1 MLVIPGG
8 SGTTSVCRVRCAASL
23 SAQGSRIK
31 DRSRMKSFGRV
42 VRLALQYRLS
52 VAASVACALMV
63 GLFWGANISVVYPF
77 VEIAFQEKSLHD
89 WIDERIADNRAQQAT
104 ALATIDRS
112 KRLMAGA
119 SEDERTELLGAR
131 SWAENRLGWE
141 KWLAKCYA
149 WAEPR
154 IKTYLPDDAF
164 QTLALLIILV
174 LLGTVIKSLFIIAH
188 TILVARLT
196 QLGTFD
202 LRKQFFRRTL
212 RMDLSTFTSDGS
224 ADLMSRFTHDME
236 NVGQGLTAL
245 FGKLIREPLKAAAC
259 LIGAGLICWPL
270 LVLSLIVAPVA
281 AFAIR
286 WLAKTLKR
294 ANRRAMEGMA
304 QLYSTLEEVFR
315 GVKVVKSFTME
326 PQERNRFHNNSKKY
340 YRCAMRI
347 ARYDS
352 LSHPLTEILGIII
365 ICLTML
371 VGAYLVL
378 ERQTHL
384 FGIPICTRE
393 LTLPWL
399 LLFYAL
405 LAGAADPARKLSDVF
420 TRLQRASAASE
431 RIFTMLDREPKVR
444 DPESPRSVGRHS
456 KSLVF
461 DNVSFGYSPDRPVLH
476 EIDLEIQFG
485 ETIGIVGESG
495 CGKSTLANLLPRF
508 ADPDQGS
515 ILLDGVSLR
524 EMRLREL
531 RSQIGLVTQEPV
543 LFDDTVLNNIRYG
556 SPQATRE
563 QAIEAAKQAHAHWF
577 IEHELAEG
585 YETIAGPM
593 GGQLSGGQ
601 RQRVALARAILRNP
615 ALLILDEATSQV
627 DLNSEQII
635 QRVLERF
642 KQGRTTI
649 IITHRLG
656 ALALA
661 DRIVVIQEGR
671 ILDVGTHEELMAR
684 CDFYR
689 RLHQIGGSDL
699 RETA

>member
-1 MLVIPGG
+1 
-8 SGTTSVCRVRCAASL
+8 
-23 SAQGSRIK
+23 
-31 DRSRMKSFGRV
+31 MKSFGRV
-42 VRLALQYRLS
+42 VRLALQYRFS
-52 VAASVACALMV
+52 FIAAVGCALMV
-63 GLFWGANISVVYPF
+63 GLFWGANISAVYPL
-77 VEIAFQEKSLHD
+77 VELVFQEEPQSLND
-89 WIDERIADNRAQQAT
+89 WVDAQIAECRTNQAET
-104 ALATIDRS
+104 QATIDRTATE
-112 KRLMAGA
+112 MGTA
-119 SEDERTELLGAR
+119 SESKKAELRNAQSLALSRLETERWTERGYL
-131 SWAENRLGWE
+131 
-141 KWLAKCYA
+141 

-154 IKTYLPDDAF
+154 IKRYMPDDAF
-164 QTLALLIILV
+164 QTLAFLMILV
-174 LLGTVIKSLFIIAH
+174 LLATIIKSLFVIAH

-196 QLGTFD
+196 QLATFD

-212 RMDLSTFTSDGS
+212 RLDLSTFNNDGS

-245 FGKLIREPLKAAAC
+245 FGKLVREPIKGAAC
-259 LIGAGLICWPL
+259 LIGAALISWRL
-270 LVLSLIVAPVA
+270 LILTLIVAPVA

-286 WLAKTLKR
+286 WLSKTLKQ

-315 GVKVVKSFTME
+315 GVKVVKAFTME

-340 YRCAMRI
+340 YKSSMRI

-352 LSHPLTEILGIII
+352 LSHPLTETLGIMTIS
-365 ICLTML
+365 LAML
-371 VGAYLVL
+371 AGAYLVL
-378 ERQTHL
+378 KGQTHL
-384 FGIPICTRE
+384 FGIPIANRE
-393 LTLPWL
+393 ISLGGLA
-399 LLFYAL
+399 LFYAF

-420 TRLQRASAASE
+420 TKLQRAAAASE
-431 RIFTMLDREPKVR
+431 RIYAMMDREPKVS
-444 DPESPRSVGRHS
+444 DPENPRSVGRHC
-456 KSLVF
+456 KSVVF
-461 DNVSFGYSPDRPVLH
+461 DQVTFGYSADRPVLH

-508 ADPDQGS
+508 ADPDQGE
-515 ILLDGVSLR
+515 IRLDGVPLR
-524 EMRLREL
+524 EMRLRDL
-531 RSQIGLVTQEPV
+531 RGQIGLVTQEPV

-556 SPQATRE
+556 SPQATEE

-577 IEHELAEG
+577 IEHELPDG
-585 YETIAGPM
+585 YETIVGPM

-601 RQRVALARAILRNP
+601 RQRIALARAILRDP

-649 IITHRLG
+649 FITHRLG

-671 ILDVGTHEELMAR
+671 VLDVGTHEELIAR
-684 CDFYR
+684 CQFYS
-689 RLHQIGGSDL
+689 RLHRIDGADL
-699 RETA
+699 RDTA

>member
-1 MLVIPGG
+1 
-8 SGTTSVCRVRCAASL
+8 
-23 SAQGSRIK
+23 
-31 DRSRMKSFGRV
+31 MKSFGRV
-42 VRLALQYRLS
+42 VELALQYRFS
-52 VAASVACALMV
+52 VIAAIVCALMV

-77 VEIAFQEKSLHD
+77 VEVVFDGKSLHEWVD
-89 WIDERIADNRAQQAT
+89 GRIADSEAKQVE
-104 ALATIDRS
+104 ALATIVRTATEMGTASDEDLS
-112 KRLMAGA
+112 KLRGQQDLALSRMQ
-119 SEDERTELLGAR
+119 TEYR
-131 SWAENRLGWE
+131 AEQAYR
-141 KWLAKCYA
+141 
-149 WAEPR
+149 WAEPG
-154 IKTYLPDDAF
+154 IKRYTPDDAF
-164 QTLALLIILV
+164 QTLAFLIVLV
-174 LLGTVIKSLFIIAH
+174 LLATIVKSMFVVAQS
-188 TILVARLT
+188 ILVARLT
-196 QLGTFD
+196 QLATFD

-212 RMDLSTFTSDGS
+212 RMDLGTFTNEGS

-236 NVGQGLTAL
+236 NVAQGLTAL
-245 FGKLIREPLKAAAC
+245 FGKFVREPIKGAAC
-259 LIGAGLICWPL
+259 LIGAGLICWRL
-270 LVLSLIVAPVA
+270 LVLTLIVAPIA
-281 AFAIR
+281 GLTIQ

-326 PQERNRFHNNSKKY
+326 PQERNRFHNDSKQFYK
-340 YRCAMRI
+340 CSMRI
-347 ARYDS
+347 ARYNS
-352 LSHPLTEILGIII
+352 LAHPLTETLGIITI
-365 ICLTML
+365 SLTML
-371 VGAYLVL
+371 VGAYLAL
-378 ERQTHL
+378 GDKTDL
-384 FGIPICTRE
+384 FGITITSRQ
-393 LTLPWL
+393 LSLGSL

-420 TRLQRASAASE
+420 TRLQRGVAASE
-431 RIFTMLDREPKVR
+431 RIFSMLDREPKVL
-444 DPESPRSVGRHS
+444 DPENPRSVGRHH

-461 DNVSFGYSPDRPVLH
+461 EGVTFGYSPDRPVLR

-508 ADPDQGS
+508 ADPDQGT
-515 ILLDGVSLR
+515 IRLDGVPLQ
-524 EMRLREL
+524 EMRLRDL

-577 IEHELAEG
+577 IEHELSDS
-585 YETIAGPM
+585 YETIVGPM

-601 RQRVALARAILRNP
+601 RQRIALARAILRDP

-649 IITHRLG
+649 FITHRLG
-656 ALALA
+656 ALSLA

-671 ILDVGTHEELMAR
+671 VLDVGTHDELLGR
-684 CDFYR
+684 CAFYGH
-689 RLHQIGGSDL
+689 LHQIDGSDL

>member
-1 MLVIPGG
+1 
-8 SGTTSVCRVRCAASL
+8 
-23 SAQGSRIK
+23 
-31 DRSRMKSFGRV
+31 MKSFGRV
-42 VRLALQYRLS
+42 VELALQYRSS
-52 VAASVACALMV
+52 VIAAIVCALMV

-77 VEIAFQEKSLHD
+77 VDVVFDGKSLHEWVD
-89 WIDERIADNRAQQAT
+89 GRIADSEAQQVE
-104 ALATIDRS
+104 ALATIVRT
-112 KRLMAGA
+112 ATEIGTA
-119 SEDERTELLGAR
+119 SEKDVRGLRSEQDLALSRLQTEYR
-131 SWAENRLGWE
+131 AEQAYR
-141 KWLAKCYA
+141 
-149 WAEPR
+149 WAEPG
-154 IKTYLPDDAF
+154 IKRYTPDDAF
-164 QTLALLIILV
+164 LTLAFLIGLV
-174 LLGTVIKSLFIIAH
+174 LLATIVKSVFVVAQS
-188 TILVARLT
+188 ILVARLT
-196 QLGTFD
+196 QLATFD

-212 RMDLSTFTSDGS
+212 RMDLSTFTNEGS

-236 NVGQGLTAL
+236 NVAQGLTAL
-245 FGKLIREPLKAAAC
+245 FGKFVREPIKGAAC
-259 LIGAGLICWPL
+259 LIGAGLICWQL
-270 LVLSLIVAPVA
+270 LVLTLIVAPIA
-281 AFAIR
+281 ALTIR

-326 PQERNRFHNNSKKY
+326 PQERNRFHNDSKQFYK
-340 YRCAMRI
+340 CSMRI
-347 ARYDS
+347 ARYNS
-352 LSHPLTEILGIII
+352 LSHPLTETLGIITI
-365 ICLTML
+365 SLTML
-371 VGAYLVL
+371 AGAYLAL
-378 ERQTHL
+378 GEKTDL
-384 FGIPICTRE
+384 FGIPMGSRP
-393 LTLPWL
+393 LGLPSL

-420 TRLQRASAASE
+420 TRLQRGVAASE
-431 RIFTMLDREPKVR
+431 RIFSMLDREPKVL
-444 DPESPRSVGRHS
+444 DPENPRSVGRHH

-461 DNVSFGYSPDRPVLH
+461 EGVTFGYSPNRPVLR

-508 ADPDQGS
+508 ADPDQGT
-515 ILLDGVSLR
+515 IRLDGVPLQ
-524 EMRLREL
+524 EMRLRDL

-556 SPQATRE
+556 SPQATEE

-577 IEHELAEG
+577 IEHELSDG
-585 YETIAGPM
+585 YETIVGPM

-601 RQRVALARAILRNP
+601 RQRIALARAILRDP

-649 IITHRLG
+649 FITHRLG
-656 ALALA
+656 ALSLA

-671 ILDVGTHEELMAR
+671 VLDMGTHDELMSR
-684 CDFYR
+684 CEFYGH
-689 RLHQIGGSDL
+689 LHQIDGTDL

>member
-1 MLVIPGG
+1 
-8 SGTTSVCRVRCAASL
+8 
-23 SAQGSRIK
+23 
-31 DRSRMKSFGRV
+31 MKSFGRV
-42 VRLALQYRLS
+42 VELALQYRFS
-52 VAASVACALMV
+52 FIAAIGCALMV
-63 GLFWGANISVVYPF
+63 GLFWGANITVVYPF
-77 VEIAFQEKSLHD
+77 VEVIFQGESLHD
-89 WIDERIADNRAQQAT
+89 WIDKRIADCETKQVE
-104 ALATIDRS
+104 ALATVIRTTS
-112 KRLMAGA
+112 EMGGA
-119 SEDERTELLGAR
+119 TEDQLTALRNEQSLAMSHLENEH
-131 SWAENRLGWE
+131 WAETAYL
-141 KWLAKCYA
+141 
-149 WAEPR
+149 WAEPK
-154 IKTYLPDDAF
+154 IKRYLPDDPF
-164 QTLALLIILV
+164 QTLAFLIGLV
-174 LLGTVIKSLFIIAH
+174 LLGTLIKSLFVIAH

-196 QLGTFD
+196 QLATFD

-212 RMDLSTFTSDGS
+212 RLDLSTFTTDGS

-236 NVGQGLTAL
+236 NVAQGLTSL
-245 FGKLIREPLKAAAC
+245 FGKLVREPIKGAAC
-259 LIGAGLICWPL
+259 LIGAALINWRL
-270 LVLSLIVAPVA
+270 LVLTLIVAPIA
-281 AFAIR
+281 GLAIR

-340 YRCAMRI
+340 YKCSMRI

-352 LSHPLTEILGIII
+352 LSHPLTETLGIVM
-365 ICLTML
+365 ICLAML
-371 VGAYLVL
+371 AGAYLVL

-384 FGIPICTRE
+384 FGIPMASRE
-393 LTLPWL
+393 LTLGSL

-420 TRLQRASAASE
+420 ARLQRGAAASE
-431 RIFTMLDREPKVR
+431 RIYAMMDREPKVC
-444 DPESPRSVGRHS
+444 DAENPRSIGRHR

-461 DNVSFGYSPDRPVLH
+461 EGVTFGYSPDRPVLH
-476 EIDLEIQFG
+476 EINLEIRFG

-495 CGKSTLANLLPRF
+495 CGKSTLANLVPRF
-508 ADPDQGS
+508 ADPDKGT
-515 ILLDGVSLR
+515 IRLDGVPLP
-524 EMRLREL
+524 EMRLRDL
-531 RSQIGLVTQEPV
+531 RGQIGLVTQEPV

-556 SPQATRE
+556 SPQSTRE

-577 IEHELAEG
+577 IEHELADG
-585 YETIAGPM
+585 YDTLVGPM

-601 RQRVALARAILRNP
+601 RQRIALARAILRDP

-649 IITHRLG
+649 FITHRLG
-656 ALALA
+656 ALSLA

-671 ILDVGTHEELMAR
+671 LLDMGTHEELMER
-684 CDFYR
+684 CEFYR
-689 RLHQIGGSDL
+689 HLHQIDGADL